1 MLVPMRE
8 VTLKEGKQHAEVSLS
23 VQYLS
28 LFLFFLLLLVLII
41 IKTWMIALME
51 VILGGFSS

>member
-1 MLVPMRE
+1 MRE
-8 VTLKEGKQHAEVSLS
+8 VTLKEGRQHAEVSLS